1 MPSTQHMPIWVAG
14 KPVKTEPLELK
25 NPVTGETLAAISQAG
40 PEHIEQAIAAM
51 SEAVRR
57 GRYWAAV
64 DRQRCCERVLRFVM
78 RHQEKFVKT
87 IVAEA
92 AKPVAAAMVETQR
105 AITTLE
111 LSLQESTRIG
121 GVQMPVDID
130 AAHRDY
136 YAVVERVAV
145 GPCLFI
151 TPFNFP
157 LNLVIHKIGPAMASG
172 CPFILKPSER
182 TPLTALLIAEAL
194 AEAEL
199 PTGFWSVLPCGR
211 QHIASM
217 AADERI
223 ALMSF
228 TGSAKVGWGLKAQAG
243 HKQVVLELGGNAAVI
258 VEPDADLKDAA
269 DRITAGAFGY
279 AGQSCISV
287 QRIMLQE
294 AIAKQLTDE
303 LVRNAQALKAGDLL
317 DSQTQIG
324 PMIDQ
329 AAAMRIEKWVAD
341 AVEQGAKV
349 LCGGRRRGAF
359 YEPTL
364 LTQVPANSPLVCEEA
379 FGPVAV
385 IERYSTLEE
394 AIKLSNASRYGLQAG
409 IFARD
414 LLKAREAFELLNV
427 GTVVINDVPTTRSD
441 ALPYGGVKD
450 SGIGYE
456 GVHFAVE
463 HLTRY
468 KTMLTRTKPA
478 AQLPK

>member
-1 MPSTQHMPIWVAG
+1 MPTLEHKPIWVAG

-40 PEHIEQAIAAM
+40 LAHIEQATAAM
-51 SEAVRR
+51 TQVFSR
-57 GRYWAAV
+57 GRRWAAI

-78 RHQEKFVKT
+78 THQDKFVKT

-92 AKPVAAAMVETQR
+92 AKPVTAAMVETQR
-105 AITTLE
+105 AITTLD
-111 LSLQESTRIG
+111 LSLQESTRLG
-121 GVQMPVDID
+121 GMQMPVDID

-157 LNLVIHKIGPAMASG
+157 LNLVVHKIGPAIACG

-182 TPLTALLIAEAL
+182 TPLTALLLAEAL
-194 AEAEL
+194 AQAEL
-199 PTGFWSVLPCGR
+199 PEGFWSVLPCGR

-217 AADERI
+217 VADERI

-228 TGSAKVGWGLKAQAG
+228 TGSAKVGWDLKAQAG
-243 HKQVVLELGGNAAVI
+243 HKAVVLELGGNAAVI
-258 VEPDADLKDAA
+258 VEPDADLTDAV

-287 QRIMLQE
+287 QRIMLE
-294 AIAKQLTDE
+294 SRIVEEFTGV
-303 LVRNAQALKAGDLL
+303 LVRKAQALKTGDLL
-317 DSQTQIG
+317 DPQTQIG

-329 AAAMRIEKWVAD
+329 AAALRIEKWVAD
-341 AVEQGAKV
+341 ALRQGAKV
-349 LCGGRRRGAF
+349 LCGGRRQGAF

-364 LTQVPANSPLVCEEA
+364 LTHVPANSPLVCEEA
-379 FGPVAV
+379 VGPVAV
-385 IERYSTLEE
+385 IQSYSTLEE
-394 AIKLSNASRYGLQAG
+394 AIDLTNASRYGLQAG
-409 IFARD
+409 IFTRD
-414 LLKAREAFELLNV
+414 LVKAREAFELLHV
-427 GTVVINDVPTTRSD
+427 GSVVINDVPTTRCD
-441 ALPYGGVKD
+441 ALPYGGIKD

-456 GVHFAVE
+456 GVHFAIE

-468 KTMLTRTKPA
+468 KTMLARNISAP
-478 AQLPK
+478 QLPK